1 MSVYI
6 DFFIRRGDDFIP
18 LSDYSRNSIIYKI
31 ANSYAMWEKV
41 SPLSKAGIEQMITEA
56 ERQQRAYQESIV
68 EVKAKMAQLKD
79 LSCTWNEALEY
90 LDDYEEKQRKL
101 KELRN
106 NKQGNTQ
113 IAFFSQDIGEIRSM
127 QQYEQDIKEARY
139 AKHFFGFLI
148 DIIETVEYTDKKE
161 YDYNNYIYVGIEIG
175 HPTVKDIV

>member
-41 SPLSKAGIEQMITEA
+41 NPLSKAGIEQMITEA

-68 EVKAKMAQLKD
+68 EVKAKIAQLKD

-90 LDDYEEKQRKL
+90 LDEYEEAIQ
-101 KELRN
+101 E
-106 NKQGNTQ
+106 
-113 IAFFSQDIGEIRSM
+113 
-127 QQYEQDIKEARY
+127 YEQDIKEARY

-148 DIIETVEYTDKKE
+148 DIIETVEYADKKE

>member
-1 MSVYI
+1 MSTYI
-6 DFFIRRGDDFIP
+6 DFFIRRGDEFIP
-18 LSDYSRNSIIYKI
+18 ISDYSRNSIIYRI

-68 EVKAKMAQLKD
+68 EVKAKIAQLKD

-90 LDDYEEKQRKL
+90 LDDYEEAIQ
-101 KELRN
+101 E
-106 NKQGNTQ
+106 
-113 IAFFSQDIGEIRSM
+113 
-127 QQYEQDIKEARY
+127 YEQDIKEARY

-148 DIIETVEYTDKKE
+148 DIIETVQYADKKE

>member
-56 ERQQRAYQESIV
+56 ERQQRAYQESIA
-68 EVKAKMAQLKD
+68 ETKIRIAQLKD

-90 LDDYEEKQRKL
+90 LDEYEEAIQ
-101 KELRN
+101 E
-106 NKQGNTQ
+106 
-113 IAFFSQDIGEIRSM
+113 
-127 QQYEQDIKEARY
+127 YEQDIKEARY

-148 DIIETVEYTDKKE
+148 DIIETVQYADKKE

>member
-1 MSVYI
+1 MSTYI
-6 DFFIRRGDDFIP
+6 DFFIRRGDEFIP
-18 LSDYSRNSIIYKI
+18 ISDYSRNSIIYRI

-56 ERQQRAYQESIV
+56 ERQQRAYQESII
-68 EVKAKMAQLKD
+68 EVKAKIAQLKD

-90 LDDYEEKQRKL
+90 LDGYEEAIQ
-101 KELRN
+101 E
-106 NKQGNTQ
+106 
-113 IAFFSQDIGEIRSM
+113 
-127 QQYEQDIKEARY
+127 YEQDIKEARY

-148 DIIETVEYTDKKE
+148 DIIETVQYADKKE

>member
-1 MSVYI
+1 MSTYI
-6 DFFIRRGDDFIP
+6 NFFIRRGDNFIP
-18 LSDYSRNSIIYKI
+18 LGDYSRNSIIYRI

-56 ERQQRAYQESIV
+56 ERQQRAYQESITKI
-68 EVKAKMAQLKD
+68 KAKMAQLKD

-90 LDDYEEKQRKL
+90 LDGYEEAIQ
-101 KELRN
+101 E
-106 NKQGNTQ
+106 
-113 IAFFSQDIGEIRSM
+113 
-127 QQYEQDIKEARY
+127 YEQDIKEARY

-148 DIIETVEYTDKKE
+148 DIIETVQYADKKE

>member
-1 MSVYI
+1 MSAYI
-6 DFFIRRGDDFIP
+6 NFFIRRGDEFIP
-18 LSDYSRNSIIYKI
+18 ISDYSRNSIIYRI

-68 EVKAKMAQLKD
+68 EVKAKIAQLKD

-90 LDDYEEKQRKL
+90 LDEYEEAIQ
-101 KELRN
+101 E
-106 NKQGNTQ
+106 
-113 IAFFSQDIGEIRSM
+113 
-127 QQYEQDIKEARY
+127 YEQDIKEARY

-148 DIIETVEYTDKKE
+148 DIIETVEYADKKE
-161 YDYNNYIYVGIEIG
+161 YDYNDYIYVGIEIG

>member
-68 EVKAKMAQLKD
+68 EVKAKIAQLKD

-90 LDDYEEKQRKL
+90 LDDYEEAIQ
-101 KELRN
+101 E
-106 NKQGNTQ
+106 
-113 IAFFSQDIGEIRSM
+113 
-127 QQYEQDIKEARY
+127 YEQDIKEARY

-148 DIIETVEYTDKKE
+148 DIIETVEYADKKE

>member
-18 LSDYSRNSIIYKI
+18 LSDYSRNSIIYRI

-68 EVKAKMAQLKD
+68 EVKAKIAQLKD

-90 LDDYEEKQRKL
+90 LDEYEEAIQ
-101 KELRN
+101 E
-106 NKQGNTQ
+106 
-113 IAFFSQDIGEIRSM
+113 
-127 QQYEQDIKEARY
+127 YEQDIKEARY

-148 DIIETVEYTDKKE
+148 DIIETVQYADKKE

>member
-1 MSVYI
+1 MSAYI
-6 DFFIRRGDDFIP
+6 DFFIRRGDEFIP
-18 LSDYSRNSIIYKI
+18 ISDYSRNSIIYRI

-56 ERQQRAYQESIV
+56 ERQQRAYQESIA
-68 EVKAKMAQLKD
+68 ETKTRIAQLKD

-90 LDDYEEKQRKL
+90 LDEYEEAIQ
-101 KELRN
+101 E
-106 NKQGNTQ
+106 
-113 IAFFSQDIGEIRSM
+113 
-127 QQYEQDIKEARY
+127 YEQDIKEARY

-148 DIIETVEYTDKKE
+148 DIIETVEYADKKE

>member
-1 MSVYI
+1 MSTYI
-6 DFFIRRGDDFIP
+6 DFFIRRGDEFIP
-18 LSDYSRNSIIYKI
+18 ISDYSRNSIIYKI

-56 ERQQRAYQESIV
+56 ERQQRAYQESIA
-68 EVKAKMAQLKD
+68 ETKTRIAQLKD

-90 LDDYEEKQRKL
+90 LDDYEEAIQ
-101 KELRN
+101 E
-106 NKQGNTQ
+106 
-113 IAFFSQDIGEIRSM
+113 
-127 QQYEQDIKEARY
+127 YEQDIKEARY

-148 DIIETVEYTDKKE
+148 DIIETVQYADKKE

>member
-18 LSDYSRNSIIYKI
+18 LSDYSRNSIIYRI

-41 SPLSKAGIEQMITEA
+41 SPLSKAGIEQMINEA
-56 ERQQRAYQESIV
+56 ERQQKAYQESIA
-68 EVKAKMAQLKD
+68 EIKTRIAQLKD

-90 LDDYEEKQRKL
+90 LDEYEEAIQ
-101 KELRN
+101 EH
-106 NKQGNTQ
+106 
-113 IAFFSQDIGEIRSM
+113 
-127 QQYEQDIKEARY
+127 EQDIKEARY

-148 DIIETVEYTDKKE
+148 DIIETVQYADKKE

>member
-1 MSVYI
+1 MSAYI
-6 DFFIRRGDDFIP
+6 DFFIRRGDEFIP
-18 LSDYSRNSIIYKI
+18 LGDYSRNSIIYRI

-56 ERQQRAYQESIV
+56 ERQQRAYQESIA
-68 EVKAKMAQLKD
+68 ETKTRIAQLKD

-90 LDDYEEKQRKL
+90 LDDYEEAIQ
-101 KELRN
+101 E
-106 NKQGNTQ
+106 
-113 IAFFSQDIGEIRSM
+113 
-127 QQYEQDIKEARY
+127 YEQDIKEARY

-148 DIIETVEYTDKKE
+148 DIIETVQYADKKE

>member
-6 DFFIRRGDDFIP
+6 DFFIRRGDNFIP
-18 LSDYSRNSIIYKI
+18 LSDYSRNSIIYRI

-56 ERQQRAYQESIV
+56 ERQQRAYQESIA
-68 EVKAKMAQLKD
+68 ETKTRIAQLKD

-90 LDDYEEKQRKL
+90 LDEYEEAIQ
-101 KELRN
+101 E
-106 NKQGNTQ
+106 
-113 IAFFSQDIGEIRSM
+113 
-127 QQYEQDIKEARY
+127 YEQDIKEARY

-148 DIIETVEYTDKKE
+148 DIIETVQYADKKE
-161 YDYNNYIYVGIEIG
+161 YDYNDYIYVGIEIG

>member
-1 MSVYI
+1 MSTYI
-6 DFFIRRGDDFIP
+6 DFFIRRGDEFIP
-18 LSDYSRNSIIYKI
+18 ISDYSRNSIIYRI

-68 EVKAKMAQLKD
+68 EVKAKIAQLKD

-90 LDDYEEKQRKL
+90 LDEYEEAIQ
-101 KELRN
+101 E
-106 NKQGNTQ
+106 
-113 IAFFSQDIGEIRSM
+113 
-127 QQYEQDIKEARY
+127 YEQDIKEARY

-148 DIIETVEYTDKKE
+148 DIIETVEYADKKE
-161 YDYNNYIYVGIEIG
+161 YDYNDYIYVGIEIG

>member
-1 MSVYI
+1 MSTYI
-6 DFFIRRGDDFIP
+6 NFFIRRGDNFIP
-18 LSDYSRNSIIYKI
+18 LGDYSRNSIIYRI

-56 ERQQRAYQESIV
+56 ERQQRAYQESIA
-68 EVKAKMAQLKD
+68 ETKTRIAQLKD

-90 LDDYEEKQRKL
+90 LDGYEEAIQ
-101 KELRN
+101 E
-106 NKQGNTQ
+106 
-113 IAFFSQDIGEIRSM
+113 
-127 QQYEQDIKEARY
+127 YEQDIKEARY

-148 DIIETVEYTDKKE
+148 DIIETVQYADKKE

>member
-90 LDDYEEKQRKL
+90 LDDYEEAIQ
-101 KELRN
+101 E
-106 NKQGNTQ
+106 
-113 IAFFSQDIGEIRSM
+113 
-127 QQYEQDIKEARY
+127 YEQDIKEARY

-148 DIIETVEYTDKKE
+148 DIIETVEYADKKE

>member
-1 MSVYI
+1 MSAYI
-6 DFFIRRGDDFIP
+6 DFFIRRGDEFIP
-18 LSDYSRNSIIYKI
+18 ISDYSRNSIIYRI

-68 EVKAKMAQLKD
+68 EVKAKIAQLKD

-90 LDDYEEKQRKL
+90 LDEYEEAIQ
-101 KELRN
+101 E
-106 NKQGNTQ
+106 
-113 IAFFSQDIGEIRSM
+113 
-127 QQYEQDIKEARY
+127 YEQDIKEARY

-148 DIIETVEYTDKKE
+148 DIIETVEYADKKE
-161 YDYNNYIYVGIEIG
+161 YDYNDYIYVGIEIG

>member
-1 MSVYI
+1 MSTYI
-6 DFFIRRGDDFIP
+6 NFFIRRGDDFVP
-18 LSDYSRNSIIYKI
+18 LGDYSRNSIIYRI

-68 EVKAKMAQLKD
+68 EVKAKIAQLKD

-90 LDDYEEKQRKL
+90 LDDYEEA
-101 KELRN
+101 
-106 NKQGNTQ
+106 
-113 IAFFSQDIGEIRSM
+113 IQD
-127 QQYEQDIKEARY
+127 YEQDIKEARY

-148 DIIETVEYTDKKE
+148 DIIETVQYADKKE

>member
-1 MSVYI
+1 MSAYI
-6 DFFIRRGDDFIP
+6 DFFIRRGDEFIP
-18 LSDYSRNSIIYKI
+18 LGDYSRNSIIYRI

-68 EVKAKMAQLKD
+68 EVKAKIAQLKD

-90 LDDYEEKQRKL
+90 LDDYEEA
-101 KELRN
+101 
-106 NKQGNTQ
+106 
-113 IAFFSQDIGEIRSM
+113 IQD
-127 QQYEQDIKEARY
+127 YEQDIKEARY

-148 DIIETVEYTDKKE
+148 DIIETVQYADKKE